1 MIQMLQGLL
10 VDKSTDGVIIMCGG
24 VGFKVLMPLGDLA
37 DTPDEGS
44 EATLFTYL
52 NVKEDG
58 IELYGFSNSDGRETF
73 KTLISVSGIGP
84 KAGLS
89 ILSSFTPQQ
98 IALSISAGD
107 YKAFTACPGI
117 GPKIAQRLV
126 LELKDKFKVNG
137 SVIDMSRGARTVVSS
152 GAVGDAVAALC
163 ALGFSGSEAAAAVG
177 YLPAG
182 LSSEELI
189 SAALKQMAKK

>member
-1 MIQMLQGLL
+1 MIQMLQGIIA
-10 VDKSTDGVIIMCGG
+10 DRSADGVIIMCGG
-24 VGFKVLMPLGDLA
+24 IGFKVFMPLGDLA
-37 DTPDEGS
+37 DMPDEGS
-44 EATLFTYL
+44 ETMIFTYL

-58 IELYGFSNSDGRETF
+58 MELYGFTGTDGRDTF
-73 KTLISVSGIGP
+73 KTLISVSGVGP
-84 KAGLS
+84 KAALS
-89 ILSSFTPQQ
+89 VLSSYSPQQ
-98 IALSISAGD
+98 IALSVSAGD

-126 LELKDKFKVNG
+126 LELKDKLKVNG
-137 SVIDMSRGARTVVSS
+137 SVDMSGGPRPVVSS

-163 ALGFSGSEAAAAVG
+163 ALGFTGSEAAAAVG
-177 YLPAG
+177 SLPAG

>member
-1 MIQMLQGLL
+1 MIQMLQGIIA
-10 VDKSTDGVIIMCGG
+10 DKSSDGIIVMCGG
-24 VGFKVLMPLGDLA
+24 IGFKVLMPIGDLA

-44 EATLFTYL
+44 ETRIYTYL

-58 IELYGFSNSDGRETF
+58 MELYGFSSPDGRETF
-73 KTLISVSGIGP
+73 KTLISVSGVGP

-89 ILSSFTPQQ
+89 ILSSYTPQQ

-117 GPKIAQRLV
+117 GPKTAQRLV
-126 LELKDKFKVNG
+126 LELKDKLKVNG
-137 SVIDMSRGARTVVSS
+137 SVIDMSGVARPVVSS

-163 ALGFSGSEAAAAVG
+163 ALGFSGSEAASVVG
-177 YLPAG
+177 SLPSG

-189 SAALKQMAKK
+189 SAALKQMAKR